1 MKGKNKKAEEAQT
14 PIIDGDARPDKNIE
28 PDPSKERQK
37 IKNKDNQRF
46 TSERASDTSSLE
58 NYKDEK

>member
-1 MKGKNKKAEEAQT
+1 MKRKDKKTEEDQT
-14 PIIDGDARPDKNIE
+14 PIIDGDTRPDKNIT
-28 PDPSKERQK
+28 PDPSIERQK
-37 IKNKDNQRF
+37 TKNKDNQRF